1 VLVLLDFSKAFD
13 CVDYHLFLHKI
24 VSSFDFH
31 GSARVSTFLN
41 GRSMVVDVDVTN
53 SSSPCLVFRCA
64 PGFCTVTTFFPMFP
78 NCLSERIRHSKFH
91 FYVDDLQ

>member
-64 PGFCTVTTFFPMFP
+64 PGFCTVTTFFSYVSQ
-78 NCLSERIRHSKFH
+78 LSIRTYSSFEIS
-91 FYVDDLQ
+91 FLC